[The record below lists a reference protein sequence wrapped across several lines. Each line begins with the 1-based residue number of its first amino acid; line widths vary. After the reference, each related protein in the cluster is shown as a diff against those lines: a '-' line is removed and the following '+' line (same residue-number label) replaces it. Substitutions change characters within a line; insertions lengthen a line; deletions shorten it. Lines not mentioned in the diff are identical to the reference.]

1 MNLTSDELE
10 ELERMRLLA
19 LGERACLGC
28 HGATA
33 QLGALAIDALPALMA
48 MARENEESRKC
59 ARHNFDVAQDRLA
72 SVNRQTGI
80 ITELRA
86 DLLAT
91 RRALKRAQAAALR
104 GQAKFL
110 THGDWGEIRP
120 GKQSWWS
127 ECYQREIDRGARLL
141 NHYAALFER
150 QAGEMK

>member
-1 MNLTSDELE
+1 VKRYNSYSEMGESPLGMYVLAGDA
-10 ELERMRLLA
+10 LA
-19 LGERACLGC
+19 LQR
-28 HGATA
+28 
-33 QLGALAIDALPALMA
+33 QLDEKASYLNLSQAAHRNDRTLL
-48 MARENEESRKC
+48 ESYKQS
-59 ARHNFDVAQDRLA
+59 NDQ
-72 SVNRQTGI
+72 
-80 ITELRA
+80 LRA
-86 DLLAT
+86 DLLTT

-150 QAGEMK
+150 QAVEMK